1 MSQFFAD
8 LKYALR
14 FVARSPGYSAAAAA
28 TLALG
33 IGANAAI
40 FSVAYSIL
48 LRPLPYPS
56 PDRIVAVA
64 ETAADG
70 REMALCD
77 PNYRDLKERNRTL
90 AAFAE
95 YTAWASSVSGGSEPV
110 RATRAVVS
118 SDFFE
123 ALGTQPVRGRVFAP
137 EEKSPGGP
145 AAVIVSDGF
154 WKRLL
159 SGETDLSRLSLRFD
173 GDLYR
178 VVGVMPAGFGFPDAA
193 ELWTPRERFE
203 PEDSRSAHNW
213 RGIGRLRDGV
223 SLAAAR
229 ADLGAIAASIRR
241 EHGEAADLAGASI
254 RPLRDTMVGR
264 VRPALLMLLSAVGFL
279 MLIAAANVTNLS
291 LARVAARRR
300 ELAVRAALGA
310 TRGDLFRA
318 IFAES
323 FVLSLAG
330 TVAGLALC
338 AWSLGAIKSLSG
350 ESLPRAA
357 EIAVDAP
364 VLGFGLALCLAA
376 ALGVAVAASRRS
388 PEGRYRDLAAGRSGQ
403 AAAGSR
409 AQSALLG
416 VQAAVTALLLAGL
429 ALFARSFLR
438 VLDVQPGFRTESVI
452 AMDLFPDFPQDEPDK
467 ARRIA
472 MLDALHERLSRIPGV
487 ARVGA
492 VGGLP
497 LASGLA
503 DGTFVLLGPNDA
515 VPSIADFER
524 LIRNPE
530 RAGVASY
537 GAVTGTYFEVMGIP
551 VIRGRVFDERDVR
564 SGSHVAVISQALARR
579 RFADRDPI
587 GQRIEFGNMDGDL
600 QPLTV
605 VGVVGDVRQN
615 SLEDALEPIL
625 YVNLRQ
631 RPQKTPT
638 LTTVLRVDGDPA
650 AVMVSARE
658 VVRSI
663 DPALPP
669 RFRRVEQVVSES
681 LAARRFSLT
690 LLALFGSLALL
701 LATSGI
707 ASVTA
712 FAVAR
717 RRPELGIRLALG
729 ARPSELLRL
738 VVARHLGIIVA
749 GGTVGLAVAL
759 VLARLLRSQ
768 LFGVAPSDP
777 WSFAAALAVL
787 GVVGLIACAVPARQ
801 VIRIDPNE
809 ALRAE

>member
-1 MSQFFAD
+1 MGKFLAD

-14 FVARSPGYSAAAAA
+14 FLARSPGYSAAAAA

-40 FSVAYSIL
+40 FSVVQSVL
-48 LRPLPYPS
+48 LRPLPYPAA
-56 PDRIVAVA
+56 DRIVGVA
-64 ETAADG
+64 ETASDG
-70 REMALCD
+70 HEMALCD
-77 PNYRDLKERNRTL
+77 PNFRDLREQNRSL
-90 AAFAE
+90 ATFAE
-95 YTAWASSVSGGSEPV
+95 YTVWASSVSGGSEPV

-118 SDFFE
+118 DDFFP
-123 ALGTQPVRGRVFAP
+123 ALGTQPAAGRTFTP
-137 EEKSPGGP
+137 EERAVGGP

-154 WKRLL
+154 WKRHL
-159 SGETDLSRLSLRFD
+159 SAENDLARLSLRFD

-178 VVGVMPAGFGFPDAA
+178 VVGIMPPGFRFPDDVD
-193 ELWTPRERFE
+193 LWTARERLE
-203 PEDSRSAHNW
+203 PETSRSAHNW
-213 RGIGRLRDGV
+213 RAVGRLRDGV

-229 ADLGAIAASIRR
+229 ADLGSIAARIRR
-241 EHGEAADLAGASI
+241 DHGDTADLAGASV
-254 RPLRDTMVGR
+254 RPLRDTLVGR

-279 MLIAAANVTNLS
+279 MLVAAANVTNLS

-310 TRGDLFRA
+310 TPGDLFRA
-318 IFAES
+318 LFAES
-323 FVLSLAG
+323 LLVSAAG
-330 TVAGLALC
+330 AAAGLLLC
-338 AWSLGAIKSLSG
+338 GWSLGAIKTLSG
-350 ESLPRAA
+350 ETLPRVA
-357 EIAVDAP
+357 EISIDIPVVVFAV
-364 VLGFGLALCLAA
+364 LLCLAA
-376 ALGVAVAASRRS
+376 SLAVAATASRRS
-388 PEGRYRDLAAGRSGQ
+388 PEGRQEDLAAGRSGQ
-403 AAAGSR
+403 AAGRTR
-409 AQSALLG
+409 AQSVLLG

-438 VLDVQPGFRTESVI
+438 VLDVQPGFRTDSVV
-452 AMDLFPDFPQDEPDK
+452 AMDLFPDYPENEADK

-472 MLDALHERLSRIPGV
+472 LLDELQERLARIPGV

-503 DGTFVLLGPNDA
+503 DGTFLLLGPNDP
-515 VPSIADFER
+515 VPTVADFER
-524 LIRNPE
+524 LMRNPE
-530 RAGVASY
+530 RAGQASY
-537 GAVTGTYFEVMGIP
+537 AAVTGEYFEAMGIA
-551 VIRGRVFDERDVR
+551 VKRGRVFDARDVR
-564 SGSHVAVISQALARR
+564 SGSHVAVMSEALARR

-605 VGVVGDVRQN
+605 IGVVGDVRQD
-615 SLEDALEPIL
+615 SLEDAPEPIL

-631 RPQKTPT
+631 RPQKTPI

-650 AVMVSARE
+650 AVMGAARAA
-658 VVRSI
+658 VREL

-669 RFRRVEQVVSES
+669 RFRTLEQVLSES

-690 LLALFGSLALL
+690 LLGLFGALALL

-717 RRPELGIRLALG
+717 RRAELGIRLALG
-729 ARPSELLRL
+729 ARAGDLLRL
-738 VVARHLGIIVA
+738 VVGRHLRIIVA
-749 GGTVGLAVAL
+749 GGVAGLAAAL

-777 WSFAAALAVL
+777 WSFAAALAIL
-787 GVVGLIACAVPARQ
+787 GLVGLIACAVPARQ
-801 VIRIDPNE
+801 VVRIAPNE